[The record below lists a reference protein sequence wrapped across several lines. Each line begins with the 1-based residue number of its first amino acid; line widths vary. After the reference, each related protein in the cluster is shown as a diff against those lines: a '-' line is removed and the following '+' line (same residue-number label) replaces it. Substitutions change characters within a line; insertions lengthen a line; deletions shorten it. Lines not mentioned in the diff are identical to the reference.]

1 VYDTYH
7 GKTWRDVVAPDALM
21 RVDWVR
27 LEYLTQEARVYFFPV
42 FLWISLVSKD
52 TDYLYEALRHV
63 SSSEC
68 TASQRY
74 LVDFAIKILEM
85 KGLYD
90 KSGTRLNG
98 WDL

>member
-27 LEYLTQEARVYFFPV
+27 LEYLTQEARVYFLPV
-42 FLWISLVSKD
+42 FLWISLVSGD
-52 TDYLYEALRHV
+52 TDYLSEALENV
-63 SSSEC
+63 SPSEC
-68 TASQRY
+68 TASQRC
-74 LVDFAIKILEM
+74 LIDIVIKILEM
-85 KGLYD
+85 KARYD
-90 KSGTRLNG
+90 KSAARRNG